1 MQRAHNDC
9 NADGRLEEPL
19 SAFSVFMRRL
29 VSAGRE
35 RPGQMI
41 KVHRARMMKKMKVR
55 FIAELARLKGWRV
68 DGDSERK
75 HSAVHFGPKAGSN
88 LLIRTLGLSFPY
100 LKEVRSLTSLVEDHA
115 DHVLATL
122 RTQEEAIHWARSQGH
137 TPHAARVRH
146 LNNKNKPDHWRKV

>member
-35 RPGQMI
+35 RTGQMI

-88 LLIRTLGLSFPY
+88 LLIRTLGLWFPC
-100 LKEVRSLTSLVEDHA
+100 LKGVRSLTSLSR
-115 DHVLATL
+115 TMPITFL
-122 RTQEEAIHWARSQGH
+122 RHSIPERRRYNRAVVAAVAP
-137 TPHAARVRH
+137 TP
-146 LNNKNKPDHWRKV
+146 K